1 MFLKPIYNFLVLLLI
16 LFSLN
21 SCVSQKLVHGNL
33 PDAQLV
39 SILKVGID
47 SKKTTTQILG
57 EPTFRGVLGDN
68 SFYYVGSVS
77 SKLAFLDPK
86 LDNQF
91 VLELNFDKNDKLK
104 KLYLYDENESIEI
117 GSYPFFNSD
126 KDFGVNVVIRSL
138 NKEFLTLT
146 EEKFKKLHTSQ
157 PKRGRTARRWQK
169 PLVFIVFL
177 KKCFK

>member
-21 SCVSQKLVHGNL
+21 SCISQKLVHGNL

-57 EPTFRGVLGDN
+57 EPSFRGVLGDN
-68 SFYYVGSVS
+68 SFYYVGTVN

-86 LDNQF
+86 LDSQF

-104 KLYLYDENESIEI
+104 KLYLYDENESIDVSMSSLETKHSGKKLTFLEQILGNIGVGGMGRGTII
-117 GSYPFFNSD
+117 GSGKADN
-126 KDFGVNVVIRSL
+126 
-138 NKEFLTLT
+138 
-146 EEKFKKLHTSQ
+146 
-157 PKRGRTARRWQK
+157 
-169 PLVFIVFL
+169 
-177 KKCFK
+177 

>member
-1 MFLKPIYNFLVLLLI
+1 MFLKLVYNFLFTLLM

-47 SKKTTTQILG
+47 SKKSTAQILG

-68 SFYYVGSVS
+68 SFYYVGTVN

-86 LDNQF
+86 LDTQF
-91 VLELNFDKNDKLK
+91 ILEINFDKNNKLK
-104 KLYLYDENESIEI
+104 KLYLYDEDESIDVSMSSLETKHSGKKLTFLQQIFGNIGVGGMGRGTII
-117 GSYPFFNSD
+117 GSGKADN
-126 KDFGVNVVIRSL
+126 
-138 NKEFLTLT
+138 
-146 EEKFKKLHTSQ
+146 
-157 PKRGRTARRWQK
+157 
-169 PLVFIVFL
+169 
-177 KKCFK
+177 

>member
-1 MFLKPIYNFLVLLLI
+1 MFLKLVYNFLFTLLM

-39 SILKVGID
+39 SLLKVGID
-47 SKKTTTQILG
+47 SKKSTTQILG

-68 SFYYVGSVS
+68 SFYYVGTVN

-91 VLELNFDKNDKLK
+91 ILELNFDKNNKLK
-104 KLYLYDENESIEI
+104 KLYLYDENESINVSMSSLETKHSGKKLTFLQQIFGNIGVGSVGRGTII
-117 GSYPFFNSD
+117 GSGKADN
-126 KDFGVNVVIRSL
+126 
-138 NKEFLTLT
+138 
-146 EEKFKKLHTSQ
+146 
-157 PKRGRTARRWQK
+157 
-169 PLVFIVFL
+169 
-177 KKCFK
+177 

>member
-1 MFLKPIYNFLVLLLI
+1 MFLKLVYNFLFTLLM

-47 SKKTTTQILG
+47 SKKSTTQILG

-68 SFYYVGSVS
+68 SFYYVGTVN

-86 LDNQF
+86 LDTQF
-91 VLELNFDKNDKLK
+91 ILELNFDKNNKLK
-104 KLYLYDENESIEI
+104 KLYLYDENESIDVSMSSLETKHSGKKLTFLQQIFGNIGVGSVGRGTII
-117 GSYPFFNSD
+117 GSGKADN
-126 KDFGVNVVIRSL
+126 
-138 NKEFLTLT
+138 
-146 EEKFKKLHTSQ
+146 
-157 PKRGRTARRWQK
+157 
-169 PLVFIVFL
+169 
-177 KKCFK
+177 

>member
-1 MFLKPIYNFLVLLLI
+1 M

-47 SKKTTTQILG
+47 SKKSITQILG

-68 SFYYVGSVS
+68 SFYYVGTVN

-86 LDNQF
+86 LDTQF
-91 VLELNFDKNDKLK
+91 ILEINFDKNNKLK
-104 KLYLYDENESIEI
+104 KLFLYDEDESINVSMSSLETKHSGKKLTFLQQIFGNIGVGGMGRGTII
-117 GSYPFFNSD
+117 GSGKADN
-126 KDFGVNVVIRSL
+126 
-138 NKEFLTLT
+138 
-146 EEKFKKLHTSQ
+146 
-157 PKRGRTARRWQK
+157 
-169 PLVFIVFL
+169 
-177 KKCFK
+177 